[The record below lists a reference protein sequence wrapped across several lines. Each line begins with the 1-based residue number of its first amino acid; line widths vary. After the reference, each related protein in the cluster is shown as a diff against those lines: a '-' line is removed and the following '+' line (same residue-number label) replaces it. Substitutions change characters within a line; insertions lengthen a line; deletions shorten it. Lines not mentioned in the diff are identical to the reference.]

1 MAEKTMNL
9 PRIPSAL
16 RRAKEAAEQEAQTPT
31 TSNPSNPSNP
41 SNYSN
46 PSNPEQGRGEAAQ
59 PQTYQFSGFAEKEKS
74 KRVTRT
80 FTMEPETEAK
90 LEQAARKYGV
100 SKSAILERAFL
111 DWFELVNG

>member
-1 MAEKTMNL
+1 MAEKTMTL

-16 RRAKEAAEQEAQTPT
+16 RRAKEAAENDSQTVAQPAQQ
-31 TSNPSNPSNP
+31 PSPQP
-41 SNYSN
+41 AH
-46 PSNPEQGRGEAAQ
+46 GRGEAH
-59 PQTYQFSGFAEKEKS
+59 PQTYQFSGFEEKKKS
-74 KRVTRT
+74 SRVTRT

>member
-1 MAEKTMNL
+1 MNL

-16 RRAKEAAEQEAQTPT
+16 RRAKEAAEQEAQAS
-31 TSNPSNPSNP
+31 TSSHHDTLAPSQS
-41 SNYSN
+41 
-46 PSNPEQGRGEAAQ
+46 EQGRGEADPTKQGRGEAKQ
-59 PQTYQFSGFAEKEKS
+59 PQTYQFSGFEEKKKS
-74 KRVTRT
+74 SRVTRT
-80 FTMEPETEAK
+80 FTMEPDTEAK

>member
-1 MAEKTMNL
+1 MADRTMNL

-16 RRAKEAAEQEAQTPT
+16 RRAKEAAENEAQ
-31 TSNPSNPSNP
+31 SNVVEQPAVH
-41 SNYSN
+41 
-46 PSNPEQGRGEAAQ
+46 PEQGRGEAH
-59 PQTYQFSGFAEKEKS
+59 PQTYQFSGFEEKKKS
-74 KRVTRT
+74 SRVTRT

>member
-16 RRAKEAAEQEAQTPT
+16 RRAKEAAEQEAQAST
-31 TSNPSNPSNP
+31 TSQPQNLTPSQ
-41 SNYSN
+41 
-46 PSNPEQGRGEAAQ
+46 PEQGRGEAAQ
-59 PQTYQFSGFAEKEKS
+59 PQTYQFSGFEEKKKS
-74 KRVTRT
+74 SRVTRT